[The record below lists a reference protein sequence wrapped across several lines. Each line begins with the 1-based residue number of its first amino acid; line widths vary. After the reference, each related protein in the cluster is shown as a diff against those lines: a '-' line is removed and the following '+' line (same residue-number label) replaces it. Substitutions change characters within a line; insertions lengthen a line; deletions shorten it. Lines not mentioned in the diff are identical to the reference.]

1 MRPGGASRV
10 PAVLD
15 TSFWVLGYRAEI
27 AANCLDLFDII
38 VPAAVEA
45 EIMASHPS
53 TPSREYPYATLLRYL
68 GDAAGGSI
76 ADEFGD
82 KFRKPEVDVSPL
94 RIFGRGEAEAI
105 ALAKRLD
112 VILLINE
119 SPGAHY
125 ARNMAVEVVTAP
137 AVVVLLRSHGVISD
151 RAARRK
157 LMLISPNTAS
167 AIIEDALRVLDTLS
181 DHDERT

>member
-1 MRPGGASRV
+1 VSREGASRV

-15 TSFWVLGYRAEI
+15 TSFWVLGYRAEF

-53 TPSREYPYATLLRYL
+53 TPSREYPYATLFRHL
-68 GDAAGGSI
+68 
-76 ADEFGD
+76 GD

-105 ALAKRLD
+105 ALAKQLD

-119 SPGAHY
+119 SPGAHF
-125 ARNMAVEVVTAP
+125 ARNMAVDVVTVP

-151 RAARRK
+151 RAARGK

-181 DHDERT
+181 DHD